1 VVVLLDDGLVEMVA
15 VLVALDSGVDGLLV
29 GVDKVEELLV
39 AIVVDEAEA
48 VVALVELIG
57 IVVLGGGVLALVL
70 VV

>member
-1 VVVLLDDGLVEMVA
+1 MLLDDGLVEMVA